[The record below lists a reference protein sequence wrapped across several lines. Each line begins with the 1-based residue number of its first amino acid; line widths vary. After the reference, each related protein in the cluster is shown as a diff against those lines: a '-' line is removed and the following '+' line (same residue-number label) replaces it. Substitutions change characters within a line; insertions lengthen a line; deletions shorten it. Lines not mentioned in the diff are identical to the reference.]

1 MPTETAPIQTRPI
14 TRYHAHILSP
24 AEDTLAQE
32 APIALV
38 YNGISHAV
46 LMATP
51 QDIPQLALGFSIS
64 EGILQRPSQLYDSE
78 IIHTP
83 HGIEARLTIA
93 SECFA
98 ALKQRRRTLNG
109 RTGCGLCGIDSLAA
123 AQPCIAP
130 VARSLKTQAAHINQ
144 ALAQFNQH
152 QPLRQQTGSL
162 HAAAWVVGSQIQA
175 SYEDIG
181 RHNALDKLIGHL
193 VQQQANPQQ
202 GWLLLSSRASYEMI
216 AKAASIGIHTIVAV
230 SAATA
235 LAAQIAEQA
244 HITLIG
250 FAKPEKFTIYTH
262 PQYITA

>member
-1 MPTETAPIQTRPI
+1 MPTETAPIQAHPI
-14 TRYHAHILSP
+14 TRYHAHTLAP
-24 AEDTLAQE
+24 TQDTLAQE

-38 YNGISHAV
+38 YNGISHV
-46 LMATP
+46 VIMATP

-78 IIHTP
+78 IVHTP
-83 HGIEARLTIA
+83 NGIEARLEIA

-98 ALKQRRRTLNG
+98 QLKQRRRTLNG
-109 RTGCGLCGIDSLAA
+109 RTGCGLCGIDSLTA
-123 AQPCIAP
+123 AQPNIAP
-130 VARSLKTQAAHINQ
+130 VTRSLKIPASHINQ
-144 ALAQFNQH
+144 ALAQFSQH

-162 HAAAWVVGSQIQA
+162 HAAAWVEGAQIQA

-193 VQQQANPQQ
+193 VQQAADTQQ

-216 AKAASIGIHTIVAV
+216 AKAASISIHTIVAV

-235 LAAQIAEQA
+235 LAAQIAQQA

-262 PQYITA
+262 PQYIAV

>member
-1 MPTETAPIQTRPI
+1 MPIQIRPI
-14 TRYHAHILSP
+14 TRYQHGNLVP
-24 AEDTLAQE
+24 TQDTLAQE
-32 APIALV
+32 APIALI

-46 LMATP
+46 IMATP
-51 QDIPQLALGFSIS
+51 QDIAQLALGFSIS
-64 EGILQRPSQLYDSE
+64 EHILQRPSQLYDSE
-78 IIHTP
+78 IVSTP
-83 HGIEARLTIA
+83 QGIEARLEIA

-130 VARSLKTQAAHINQ
+130 VARSLKIPASHINQ
-144 ALAQFNQH
+144 ALAQFDQH

-162 HAAAWVVGSQIQA
+162 HAAAWVEGAQIQA

-193 VQQQANPQQ
+193 MQHRADTQQ

-244 HITLIG
+244 GITLIG

-262 PQYITA
+262 PQYIEAA

>member
-1 MPTETAPIQTRPI
+1 MPTTPPPIQTRPI
-14 TRYHAHILSP
+14 TRYQQGTLTP
-24 AEDTLAQE
+24 AQDTLAQE

-46 LMATP
+46 IMATP

-64 EGILQRPSQLYDSE
+64 EHILQRPSQLYGSE
-78 IIHTP
+78 IVYTP
-83 HGIEARLTIA
+83 HGIEARLEIA

-98 ALKQRRRTLNG
+98 QLKQRRRTLNG
-109 RTGCGLCGIDSLAA
+109 RTGCGLCGIDSLTA
-123 AQPCIAP
+123 AQPHIAP
-130 VARSLKTQAAHINQ
+130 VTRSLKIPAAHINQ
-144 ALAQFNQH
+144 ALAQFSQH

-162 HAAAWVVGSQIQA
+162 HAAAWVVGGQIQA

-193 VQQQANPQQ
+193 VQHRADTQQ

>member
-1 MPTETAPIQTRPI
+1 MPTETAPIKAHPI
-14 TRYHAHILSP
+14 TRYHAHTLSP
-24 AEDTLAQE
+24 TQDTLAQE

-51 QDIPQLALGFSIS
+51 QDLPQLALGFSIS
-64 EGILQRPSQLYDSE
+64 EHILQRPSQLYDSE
-78 IIHTP
+78 IVHTP
-83 HGIEARLTIA
+83 NGIEARLEIA

-98 ALKQRRRTLNG
+98 QLKQRRRTLNG
-109 RTGCGLCGIDSLAA
+109 RTGCGLCGIDSLTA
-123 AQPCIAP
+123 AQPHIAP
-130 VARSLKTQAAHINQ
+130 VTRSLKIPAAHINQ
-144 ALAQFNQH
+144 ALAQFSQH

-193 VQQQANPQQ
+193 VQQAADTQQ

-262 PQYITA
+262 PQYIAA

>member
-1 MPTETAPIQTRPI
+1 MPTTPTPIQTRPI
-14 TRYHAHILSP
+14 TRYQQGSLNA
-24 AEDTLAQE
+24 AQDTLAQE

-46 LMATP
+46 IMATP
-51 QDIPQLALGFSIS
+51 QDISQLALGFSIS
-64 EGILQRPSQLYDSE
+64 EHILQRPSQLYDSE
-78 IIHTP
+78 IVHTP
-83 HGIEARLTIA
+83 NGIEARLEIA

-98 ALKQRRRTLNG
+98 QLKQRRRTLNG
-109 RTGCGLCGIDSLAA
+109 RTGCGLCGIDS
-123 AQPCIAP
+123 P
-130 VARSLKTQAAHINQ
+130 VTRSLKTQAAHINQ

-162 HAAAWVVGSQIQA
+162 HAAAWVVGGQIQA

-193 VQQQANPQQ
+193 VQHRADTQQ